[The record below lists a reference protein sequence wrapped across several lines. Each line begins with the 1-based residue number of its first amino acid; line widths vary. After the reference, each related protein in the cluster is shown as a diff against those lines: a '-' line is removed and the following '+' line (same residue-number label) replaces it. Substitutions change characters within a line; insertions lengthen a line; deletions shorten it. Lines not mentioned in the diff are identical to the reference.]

1 MYAGNF
7 DAAAE
12 GARQLLKE
20 DQKFTDAYVPLAIAL
35 TVKGDRRGARRT
47 WEQMAGVAPGAVSA
61 ASMGLAD
68 LDLVEGLW
76 EAAERRLT
84 GSIAADEAAR
94 NSLGRGSKLVAL
106 AEAYLAQGK
115 IAAGVEAAR
124 KALAST
130 HQEFVAI
137 PAARVL
143 AANGRAADAKALAA
157 ELDKNLQTQTRAYA
171 QIIEGE
177 IALQQ
182 DRLNEAVQAFQTA
195 SRQYDVWLSHFNLG
209 VAYVRAGH
217 FTEALAEFD
226 RCAKRR
232 GEATA
237 LFLDDVPTL
246 RYLVRLYYWHGRAQ
260 EAIGMKG
267 AATENYKAYLA
278 IRSAATKDPL
288 AIDAQ
293 QRVQSS

>member
-1 MYAGNF
+1 
-7 DAAAE
+7 
-12 GARQLLKE
+12 
-20 DQKFTDAYVPLAIAL
+20 
-35 TVKGDRRGARRT
+35 
-47 WEQMAGVAPGAVSA
+47 MAVLRAF
-61 ASMGLAD
+61 
-68 LDLVEGLW
+68 
-76 EAAERRLT
+76 
-84 GSIAADEAAR
+84 
-94 NSLGRGSKLVAL
+94 
-106 AEAYLAQGK
+106 
-115 IAAGVEAAR
+115 R
-124 KALAST
+124 K
-130 HQEFVAI
+130 
-137 PAARVL
+137 
-143 AANGRAADAKALAA
+143 
-157 ELDKNLQTQTRAYA
+157 
-171 QIIEGE
+171 
-177 IALQQ
+177 
-182 DRLNEAVQAFQTA
+182 
-195 SRQYDVWLSHFNLG
+195 
-209 VAYVRAGH
+209 RAGH